1 MRRGCEE
8 MNDNDKRCL
17 DLLLESSSPD
27 LDEVRAEL
35 SRGSLENLI
44 VSDVAGTAAHDIYR
58 IRAQINIDHGRKVR
72 GYDRLLPLLESARSH
87 RIRILW
93 LVLPSKGFR
102 IFVDLDTSTVLGVL
116 SGNNGGGSTEA
127 P

>member
-1 MRRGCEE
+1 
-8 MNDNDKRCL
+8 MNDNEKRYL
-17 DLLLESSSPD
+17 EFLLESANPD
-27 LDEVRAEL
+27 LDEVKAEL
-35 SRGSLENLI
+35 TRGSLENLI

-58 IRAQINIDHGRKVR
+58 VRAQINTDHGGKVK
-72 GYDRLLPLLESARSH
+72 GYDRLLPMLESARGH

-93 LVLPSKGFR
+93 LVLPAKGFR

-116 SGNNGGGSTEA
+116 SGNKSGGTEE